1 MGRSTDGRRA
11 GPQGAAADTVSRAAH
26 WWQVKDWGDLAQGLV
41 AGGEQAM
48 NRTWRRILTAKML
61 VLSALAPAGIVV
73 SVHLAQA
80 RSLTPTHPGI
90 HGTRATRHT

>member
-61 VLSALAPAGIVV
+61 VLSALALAGIVV
-73 SVHLAQA
+73 SVIWRRREA
-80 RSLTPTHPGI
+80 
-90 HGTRATRHT
+90 